1 MYNFKAC
8 IFLEKI
14 TVLKT
19 ADFQSISLMTNEVVA
34 EINTLKGS
42 INSLRK
48 TGLLEDKSK
57 HPS

>member
-8 IFLEKI
+8 IILEKI
-14 TVLKT
+14 TVLKR

-42 INSLRK
+42 IA
-48 TGLLEDKSK
+48 
-57 HPS
+57 